1 MRKADQIYAIENGN
15 ANVYRDLC
23 TDDILLMLQGN
34 DVVGLSRWGDKN
46 WLWLHPQALPGIT
59 KVNKNILTSC
69 EKPVM
74 DSTLLFSYLTT
85 VSELGGKYIVPKVVK
100 FYEFG
105 SPDVLKVE
113 DEPLREPQ
121 AGEVR
126 IKVQALG
133 LNRAEVMYRTNS
145 YPEQAQFPSRIGYEA
160 AGIVDAIGEGVTEFQ
175 VGDRVS
181 TIPGFSLN
189 QYGVAGDTAV
199 VPAIHVAK
207 YPDQLSPEEGT
218 SIWMQYLTTYGALV
232 EFGKLKQS
240 DVVAITAASS
250 SVGLAAIQTVN
261 NAGGISIAI
270 TRKDNKRE
278 RLLKAGAQYAIVANE
293 EDMAKQVNAITD
305 GKGANIVFD
314 PVSGPYLEKL
324 ADIVAP
330 EGLIVEY
337 GRLAEGTPVFPVIP
351 AIVKGFRVQGFHLG
365 FHVTAHPER
374 LQAGIRYVNQ
384 RLQSGAFRPL
394 IAEKRFTLDQIVDAY
409 RYMES
414 NEQLGKIVIT
424 V

>member
-1 MRKADQIYAIENGN
+1 M
-15 ANVYRDLC
+15 
-23 TDDILLMLQGN
+23 
-34 DVVGLSRWGDKN
+34 S
-46 WLWLHPQALPGIT
+46 
-59 KVNKNILTSC
+59 
-69 EKPVM
+69 
-74 DSTLLFSYLTT
+74 
-85 VSELGGKYIVPKVVK
+85 KVVK

-105 SPDVLKVE
+105 SPNVLKVE
-113 DEPLREPQ
+113 EESLREPQ

-133 LNRAEVMYRTNS
+133 LNRAEVLYRTNI
-145 YPEQAQFPSRIGYEA
+145 YTEQAQFPSRIGYEA
-160 AGIVDAIGEGVTEFQ
+160 AGIVDAVGEGVTEFQ

-189 QYGVAGDTAV
+189 QYGVAGETAV
-199 VPAIHVAK
+199 VPARHVAK
-207 YPDQLSPEEGT
+207 YPDHLSPEEGT
-218 SIWMQYLTTYGALV
+218 SIWMQYLTTYGSLI
-232 EFGKLKQS
+232 EFGKLKQG

-250 SVGLAAIQTVN
+250 SVGLAAIQMVN
-261 NAGGISIAI
+261 DAGGISIAI

-278 RLLKAGAQYAIVANE
+278 RLLKVGAQHVIVTDQENMVE
-293 EDMAKQVNAITD
+293 WVNTITN
-305 GKGANIVFD
+305 GKGTAIVFD
-314 PVSGPYLEKL
+314 PVSGPYLEQL

-337 GRLAEGTPVFPVIP
+337 GWLAKGAAVFPVVS
-351 AIVKGFRVQGFHLG
+351 AIAKGFRVQGFHLG

-414 NEQLGKIVIT
+414 NEQLGKIV
-424 V
+424 VAV

>member
-1 MRKADQIYAIENGN
+1 M
-15 ANVYRDLC
+15 
-23 TDDILLMLQGN
+23 T
-34 DVVGLSRWGDKN
+34 
-46 WLWLHPQALPGIT
+46 
-59 KVNKNILTSC
+59 
-69 EKPVM
+69 
-74 DSTLLFSYLTT
+74 
-85 VSELGGKYIVPKVVK
+85 KVVK

-105 SPDVLKVE
+105 EPDVLRVE
-113 DEPLREPQ
+113 EEPLRQPQ

-133 LNRAEVMYRTNS
+133 LNRAEVLYRTNV
-145 YPEQAQFPSRIGYEA
+145 YTEQAQFPSRIGYEA
-160 AGIVDAIGEGVTEFQ
+160 AGIIEALGEGVTNFQ

-189 QYGVAGDTAV
+189 RYGVAGDTAV
-199 VPAIHVAK
+199 VPARHVAQ
-207 YPDQLSPEEGT
+207 YPEQLSPEEGA
-218 SIWMQYLTTYGALV
+218 SLWMQYLTAYGCLI
-232 EFGKLKQS
+232 EFGKLKQG
-240 DVVAITAASS
+240 DIVAITAASS
-250 SVGLAAIQTVN
+250 SVGLAAIQMVN
-261 NAGGISIAI
+261 DAGGTSIAI
-270 TRKDNKRE
+270 TRKSDKCE
-278 RLLKAGAQYAIVANE
+278 GLLKAGAQHVIVTYE
-293 EDMAKQVNAITD
+293 EDMAEQVNAITD

-337 GRLAEGTPVFPVIP
+337 GWLAEGTPVFPVVP

-365 FHVTAHPER
+365 FHVVLYPER
-374 LQAGIRYVNQ
+374 LQAGISYINQ

-414 NEQLGKIVIT
+414 NEQLGKIVVT